1 MQKPS
6 ALTQISGGK
15 YSFLLGLWPFTT
27 LLIATDQRLSQP
39 EMRDLRRLLKYLRP
53 HWPIFTLATFAM
65 IVVAV
70 LESAIGGLI
79 VPILDQAFSTGA
91 AQRTAT
97 LFGLQKLIPPEP
109 LSAWKLISILLIVF
123 TVAKGIAEYLSTY
136 LMARIGQSAVL
147 KLRQDLY
154 SHLLAQSATFFER
167 HRTNYLVSR
176 LVSSAAAIETA
187 IVATV
192 RDMLR
197 ESFTLVAFLAAS
209 FFYSWRLT
217 LGSLVIAPIIAF
229 LTAKF
234 GKALRNLA
242 RESLEGSKE
251 LTDTAQEA
259 LSNQRIVKAYR
270 AEKREADRFT
280 EVARRIVRA
289 NLRSASIAGA
299 SPPTIELVGIFF
311 VVLLL
316 YFGQREILAERMN
329 TAQFV
334 TFLFFLFRSYDPM
347 RKLSR
352 LQNSLEQALAAAQH
366 VWEVMDEHAEIIERP
381 NAGALAPL
389 KNEIELRNVS
399 FGYANESRS
408 VLSDINLK
416 IKAGTMVALVGE
428 SGGGKSTLTKLFP
441 RFHDPTSGEVL
452 WDGVDLKDTTLESL
466 RKQIALVTQ
475 ETVLFNDT
483 VRHNI
488 AYGKPDATDREIEEA
503 ALIAFA
509 HDFIREMPDGYDT
522 IVGERG
528 IFLSGGQRQRLAIA
542 RAVLVNAPVL
552 ILDEATSALDAES
565 ERLVQQAIANLVRD
579 RTTIVIA
586 HRLSTVRR
594 ADVIVVMEAGQII
607 EMGTHTEL
615 LSKGG
620 QYRKLYE
627 LQFADEEE
635 PQIQMI

>member
-1 MQKPS
+1 MV
-6 ALTQISGGK
+6 LV
-15 YSFLLGLWPFTT
+15 GL
-27 LLIATDQRLSQP
+27 
-39 EMRDLRRLLKYLRP
+39 
-53 HWPIFTLATFAM
+53 
-65 IVVAV
+65 
-70 LESAIGGLI
+70 LESATGALI
-79 VPILDQAFSTGA
+79 VPIFDQAFAPA
-91 AQRTAT
+91 AGQRTAT
-97 LFGLQKLIPPEP
+97 LFGLQRLIPQSPFG
-109 LSAWKLISILLIVF
+109 AWKVISILLVVF
-123 TVAKGIAEYLSTY
+123 TVAKGVAEYLSTY

-154 SHLLAQSATFFER
+154 GHLLAQSATFFER

-187 IVATV
+187 VTATI

-197 ESFTLVAFLAAS
+197 ESFTLMAFLAAS
-209 FFYSWRLT
+209 FYYSWRLT
-217 LGSLVIAPIIAF
+217 LGSLVIAPIIAL

-242 RESLEGSKE
+242 RESFEGSKE

-259 LSNQRIVKAYR
+259 LSNQGIVKAYR
-270 AEKREADRFT
+270 AEEREADRFT
-280 EVARRIVRA
+280 KVARRIVRA

-299 SPPTIELVGIFF
+299 APPTIEMIGILF

-316 YFGQREILAERMN
+316 FFGQHEIIAGRMN

-352 LQNSLEQALAAAQH
+352 LQNSMEQALAAAHH
-366 VWEVMDEHAEIIERP
+366 VWEVMDEHAEIIEKP
-381 NAGALAPL
+381 AAQTLPPL
-389 KNEIELRNVS
+389 QHEIELRNVS
-399 FGYANESRS
+399 FGYANETRS
-408 VLSDINLK
+408 VLRDVSLK
-416 IKAGTMVALVGE
+416 IKAGTMVALVGQ
-428 SGGGKSTLTKLFP
+428 SGGGKSTLTKLLP
-441 RFHDPTSGEVL
+441 RFHDPTSGAVL
-452 WDGVDLKDTTLESL
+452 WDGIDLRDASLASL

-488 AYGKPDATDREIEEA
+488 AYGKPDATVVQIEEA

-542 RAVLVNAPVL
+542 RAILVNAPVL

-565 ERLVQQAIANLVRD
+565 ERLVQQAIANLVRN

-594 ADVIVVMEAGQII
+594 ADVIVVMEGGRII
-607 EMGTHTEL
+607 EMGTHSEL
-615 LSKGG
+615 LANNG

-635 PQIQMI
+635 PQIAQLI

>member
-1 MQKPS
+1 MH
-6 ALTQISGGK
+6 
-15 YSFLLGLWPFTT
+15 
-27 LLIATDQRLSQP
+27 
-39 EMRDLRRLLKYLRP
+39 DLRRLLKYLRP
-53 HWPIFTLATFAM
+53 HWPIFTLAALAM
-65 IVVAV
+65 VIVAV
-70 LESAIGGLI
+70 LETAIGSLI
-79 VPILDQAFSTGA
+79 APIFDQALVQGQG
-91 AQRTAT
+91 QRTAT
-97 LFGLQKLIPPEP
+97 VFGLQHLIPQEP
-109 LSAWKLISILLIVF
+109 LGAWKMISILLIVF
-123 TVAKGIAEYLSTY
+123 TLGKGIAEYSSTY

-176 LVSSAAAIETA
+176 LVTSAAAIETA
-187 IVATV
+187 VTSTI

-197 ESFTLVAFLAAS
+197 ESFILIGFLSAS
-209 FFYSWRLT
+209 FYLSWRLT
-217 LGSLVIAPIIAF
+217 LGSLAIAPVIAV

-234 GKALRNLA
+234 GRSLRNLA
-242 RESLEGSKE
+242 RESFEGSKQ

-259 LSNQRIVKAYR
+259 LANQGIVKAYR
-270 AEKREADRFT
+270 AEKRESDRFT
-280 EVARRIVRA
+280 AVAKRIVKA

-299 SPPTIELVGIFF
+299 SPPTIEMIGILF

-316 YFGQREILAERMN
+316 FFGQREIINGNMD

-352 LQNSLEQALAAAQH
+352 LQNSMEQALAAAHH
-366 VWEVMDEHAEIIERP
+366 VWEVMDEHAAIHEKSDATELP
-381 NAGALAPL
+381 TL
-389 KNEIELRNVS
+389 KKEIELRNVS

-408 VLSDINLK
+408 VLRDVSLK
-416 IKAGTMVALVGE
+416 IPAGTMVALVGE
-428 SGGGKSTLTKLFP
+428 SGGGKSTLTKLLP
-441 RFHDPTSGEVL
+441 RFHDPSSGAVL
-452 WDGVDLKDTTLESL
+452 WDGMDVRDTTISSL

-488 AYGKPDATDREIEEA
+488 AYGKPEASDREIEEA

-509 HDFIREMPDGYDT
+509 HDFIRELPDGYDT

-542 RAVLVNAPVL
+542 RAILVNAPVL

-565 ERLVQQAIANLVRD
+565 ERLVQRAISNLVRN

-586 HRLSTVRR
+586 HRLSTIRR
-594 ADVIVVMEAGQII
+594 ADTIVVMEAGRII
-607 EMGTHTEL
+607 ETGTHSEL
-615 LSKGG
+615 LARGG
-620 QYRKLYE
+620 QYKKLYE

-635 PQIQMI
+635 FPQITQMAQI